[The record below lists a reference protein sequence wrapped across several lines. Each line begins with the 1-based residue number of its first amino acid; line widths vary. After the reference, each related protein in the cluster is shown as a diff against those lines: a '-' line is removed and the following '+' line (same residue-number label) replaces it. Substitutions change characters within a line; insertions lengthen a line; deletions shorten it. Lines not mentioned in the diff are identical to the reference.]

1 MGLSDASGPGWKKM
15 KTLPTEL
22 LVYYC
27 HNLQLFKNG
36 KRKAVARA
44 WPGVK
49 LVALPCSGKVEAY
62 HLLKALASGVQ
73 GVMVLGC
80 AERACQFLEGSLRS
94 QRRLQYARSW
104 LDELGIEAER
114 LQFSQL
120 GPTDEP
126 ALEAILRDF
135 TGRLQTF
142 GTISASSTF

>member
-1 MGLSDASGPGWKKM
+1 LGLLDRSGPGWKNM
-15 KTLPTEL
+15 KSLPTKV

-36 KRKAVARA
+36 TRNEFARS

-73 GVMVLGC
+73 GVLVLGC
-80 AERACQFLEGSLRS
+80 NENACQVLEGSLRS

-104 LDELGIEAER
+104 LEELGIEAER
-114 LQFSQL
+114 LQFSHL
-120 GPTDEP
+120 LLTDER
-126 ALEAILRDF
+126 ALETILQDF

-142 GTISASSTF
+142 GNISASSTF

>member
-1 MGLSDASGPGWKKM
+1 M
-15 KTLPTEL
+15 KSTPTKL

-36 KRKAVARA
+36 TRKELARS

-73 GVMVLGC
+73 GVLVLGC
-80 AERACQFLEGSLRS
+80 AEKACQFLEGSLRS
-94 QRRLQYARSW
+94 QRRLKYARSW
-104 LDELGIEAER
+104 LEELGIEAER
-114 LQFSQL
+114 LQFSHL
-120 GPTDEP
+120 GLTDEH

-135 TGRLQTF
+135 TGKLQTF